1 MIPGKY
7 NIVAPQGA
15 TLNQELVY
23 SIDDVPVNLTG
34 YTARMHVREKV
45 TSATPIVQLT
55 TENGGITLGG
65 AQGTIL
71 LYAAAGTTEDWVAKQ
86 YVYDLELV
94 SPSQYVYRILE
105 GKFIVPPEVTR

>member
-7 NIVAPQGA
+7 NIVCPQGS

-23 SIDDVPVNLTG
+23 SIDDLPVNLTG

-45 TSATPIVQLT
+45 LSTTTLVQLT

-65 AQGTIL
+65 SAGTIL
-71 LYAAAGTTEDWVAKQ
+71 LYASATTTASWRPRE
-86 YVYDLELV
+86 YVYDIELV
-94 SPSQYVYRILE
+94 SPSNFVYRIME